1 MRVFVCFL
9 GVFVANGLARFGYV
23 VLIPLLILSGSLT
36 PHQSFQLGIAV
47 LMGYVFGSFLIQFLS
62 PLMSLESIAKISF
75 GLIAL
80 SFLVCYFDS
89 IPFFWLWIWRFIAG
103 VASSALMI
111 LVAPLSLPYVK
122 EHKKALV
129 GGLIFSAVGIG
140 SVFSGFV
147 LPWISS
153 YNIKWAWIFLGG
165 SCLIAFILSL
175 VGLKTRSLRKKS
187 VKKEESA
194 FKIPFH
200 LWLLLISCALNAIG
214 FLPHT
219 LFWVDYLI
227 RHLNI
232 SPTIAGT
239 SWAFFGFG
247 ATLGS
252 LISGPM
258 AQKLGAKNANI
269 FILIL
274 KSIACFLPIFFHQIS
289 LLNLSIFIMGA
300 ATTANINLFSM
311 MALKIAGAKHFAQAS
326 SWVVFSFGIFQA
338 LFSYLFTIFLG
349 DLGYV
354 LIFVICG
361 VCLVLSFIVLFPI
374 KMQTAT
380 NK

>member
-9 GVFVANGLARFGYV
+9 GVFVSNGLARFGYV

-80 SFLVCYFDS
+80 SFLICYFDS

-103 VASSALMI
+103 VASSALTI

-122 EHKKALV
+122 ENKRALV
-129 GGLIFSAVGIG
+129 GGFIFSAVGVG
-140 SVFSGFV
+140 SVFSGFI

-175 VGLKTRSLRKKS
+175 TGLKNHSLRKKS

-200 LWLLLISCALNAIG
+200 LWLLLISVALNAIG
-214 FLPHT
+214 YLPHT
-219 LFWVDYLI
+219 LFWVDYLV

-232 SPTIAGT
+232 SPTTAGT
-239 SWAFFGFG
+239 SWAVFWFWGHAWLFNQRSH
-247 ATLGS
+247 GS
-252 LISGPM
+252 KTRG
-258 AQKLGAKNANI
+258 
-269 FILIL
+269 
-274 KSIACFLPIFFHQIS
+274 
-289 LLNLSIFIMGA
+289 
-300 ATTANINLFSM
+300 
-311 MALKIAGAKHFAQAS
+311 
-326 SWVVFSFGIFQA
+326 
-338 LFSYLFTIFLG
+338 
-349 DLGYV
+349 
-354 LIFVICG
+354 
-361 VCLVLSFIVLFPI
+361 
-374 KMQTAT
+374 
-380 NK
+380 

>member
-9 GVFVANGLARFGYV
+9 GVFVSNGLARFGYV

-75 GLIAL
+75 FLIAL
-80 SFLVCYFDS
+80 SFLICYFDS

-122 EHKKALV
+122 ENKKALV
-129 GGLIFSAVGIG
+129 GGFIFSAVGIG

-175 VGLKTRSLRKKS
+175 IGLKTRSLRKKS

-200 LWLLLISCALNAIG
+200 LWLLLVSCALNAIG

-232 SPTIAGT
+232 SPAIAGT

-274 KSIACFLPIFFHQIS
+274 KSIACFLPIFFHQI
-289 LLNLSIFIMGA
+289 
-300 ATTANINLFSM
+300 
-311 MALKIAGAKHFAQAS
+311 
-326 SWVVFSFGIFQA
+326 
-338 LFSYLFTIFLG
+338 
-349 DLGYV
+349 
-354 LIFVICG
+354 
-361 VCLVLSFIVLFPI
+361 P
-374 KMQTAT
+374 
-380 NK
+380 